1 MAQRSF
7 LPGPRVS
14 NLIVALGVGAL
25 GWAVYMRYAL
35 LEQSTVGLVCDAGL
49 ATTTCAV
56 RRAVIT
62 LHSYSVF
69 GIVAVL
75 AALVH
80 LIRPS
85 VITFTL
91 ALVATAIGV
100 VLYNSNLAPLAAGLL
115 LISFARPAPSAR
127 S

>member
-1 MAQRSF
+1 MPQRSF
-7 LPGPRVS
+7 LPGARVS

-35 LEQSTVGLVCDAGL
+35 LEPSAVGLACDAGL
-49 ATTTCAV
+49 QTATCTA
-56 RRAVIT
+56 RRVVIA

-69 GIVAVL
+69 GIVAVI
-75 AALVH
+75 AAAIQLV
-80 LIRPS
+80 RPS
-85 VITFTL
+85 VPVFTL
-91 ALVATAIGV
+91 ALVATALGV

-115 LISFARPAPSAR
+115 LISFARPWPSAR